1 MTLSLAQAV
10 QIIEGAI
17 AKARQLGIKVSVVV
31 CDANGRLIA
40 LNKMDGAS
48 AEANRGSIGKAVA
61 SATYGRPSGEGAG
74 DDLSVRTATVIGE
87 GSPIIRREGG
97 LPIVRTGI
105 LEGACGVGGADDD
118 RQDEDCAHEL
128 V

>member
-10 QIIEGAI
+10 HIIEGAI

-31 CDANGRLIA
+31 CDAN
-40 LNKMDGAS
+40 
-48 AEANRGSIGKAVA
+48 RGSVGKAAA

-97 LPIVRTGI
+97 LPIVRTGNI
-105 LEGACGVGGADDD
+105 RGSLRC
-118 RQDEDCAHEL
+118 RRSR
-128 V
+128 